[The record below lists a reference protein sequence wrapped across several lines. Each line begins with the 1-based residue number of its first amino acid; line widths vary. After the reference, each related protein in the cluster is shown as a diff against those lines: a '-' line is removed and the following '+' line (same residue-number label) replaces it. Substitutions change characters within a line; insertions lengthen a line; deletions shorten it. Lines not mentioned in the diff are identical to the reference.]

1 MKKELLFIYGII
13 SIKPV
18 QDAIGPNL
26 FALQGSTIVSI
37 EPVPYGTAKYANIFI
52 NNYLY
57 SLGYIM
63 YGVERAG

>member
-26 FALQGSTIVSI
+26 FALQRSTVVGEVQLTILS
-37 EPVPYGTAKYANIFI
+37 N
-52 NNYLY
+52 L
-57 SLGYIM
+57 
-63 YGVERAG
+63 